1 MHVLPLVLSVLWLVL
16 FAGGWMDGWRINWV
30 FHFSLYFVGI
40 KIMDISTYEH
50 IYKLSLTFM
59 GFKIDVKLGSWDFIF
74 KIQIGIRVFF
84 IFILKLLLL
93 KNSGDNRQFLDLEP
107 TVFRLFF

>member
-1 MHVLPLVLSVLWLVL
+1 
-16 FAGGWMDGWRINWV
+16 
-30 FHFSLYFVGI
+30 
-40 KIMDISTYEH
+40 
-50 IYKLSLTFM
+50 M

-74 KIQIGIRVFF
+74 KIQMGIRVFL

>member
-1 MHVLPLVLSVLWLVL
+1 
-16 FAGGWMDGWRINWV
+16 
-30 FHFSLYFVGI
+30 
-40 KIMDISTYEH
+40 MDISTYKH
-50 IYKLSLTFM
+50 IYKLSPTFM

-107 TVFRLFF
+107 TVFRLFFVIIRFS